1 MQFEELKP
9 EQLQACKELK
19 PSPDAPSYFD
29 LLRALGN
36 LLDGFSVESIHFRGD
51 PNMHSVDVDHLRAV
65 KIATMHTATQT
76 FPQHPLC
83 RAYFDGQA
91 VQGKYKGK
99 KFSGTLDLANSKA
112 LPDRENMIF
121 CVKLDSSNSK
131 SKSAAKKSEIY
142 IDTSDDAHHIE
153 PVGADYST
161 LS

>member
-9 EQLQACKELK
+9 EQLEACKKLK
-19 PSPDAPSYFD
+19 PNPEAPSYFD

-36 LLDGFSVESIHFRGD
+36 LLDGFSAESIHFRGD
-51 PNMHSVDVDHLRAV
+51 PNMRSVDVDHLRAV
-65 KIATMHTATQT
+65 KVATMNTAAQT

-99 KFSGTLDLANSKA
+99 KFNGTLDLSKSKA
-112 LPDRENMIF
+112 LPDCENMIF
-121 CVKLDSSNSK
+121 CVKLDNSK
-131 SKSAAKKSEIY
+131 SKTGTKKSEIY

-153 PVGADYST
+153 PVGAAYST